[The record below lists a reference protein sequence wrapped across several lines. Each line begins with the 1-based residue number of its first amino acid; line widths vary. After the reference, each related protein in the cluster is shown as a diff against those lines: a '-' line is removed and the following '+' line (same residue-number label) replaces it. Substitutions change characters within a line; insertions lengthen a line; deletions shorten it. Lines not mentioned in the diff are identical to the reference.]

1 MTMDTAAERAI
12 EDGERLVGSNVYL
25 RVLEMSDCG
34 ERYLTWL
41 RDPEVN
47 RFLETRFVEQTEA
60 TIKDFVTEMR
70 KGPDNYLFG
79 IVHLETERHIGNI
92 KVGAVNHIHKHCEVG
107 YFIGAKEMWGKGVAT
122 EAIRLATQFAFE
134 RLGLHRCAAV
144 VDVDNP
150 ASARALERVGYK
162 REGTMREKLF
172 MDERWNDQFMY
183 GILRHEFKHR

>member
-1 MTMDTAAERAI
+1 MDAAAERAI
-12 EDGERLVGSNVYL
+12 ADGERLVGRNVYL
-25 RVLEMSDCG
+25 RLLEMSDCG

-47 RFLETRFVEQTEA
+47 RFLETRWVEQTDA
-60 TIKDFVTEMR
+60 TIEDFVTEMR
-70 KGPDNYLFG
+70 RGPDNYLFG

-107 YFIGAKEMWGKGVAT
+107 YFIGDREMWGKGIAT

-134 RLGLHRCAAV
+134 RLDLHRAQAV

-150 ASARALERVGYK
+150 ASAKALERVGYT

-172 MDERWNDQFMY
+172 MDGRWNDQFLY
-183 GILRHEFKHR
+183 GILRADFKHP

>member
-1 MTMDTAAERAI
+1 MDAAAERSIA
-12 EDGERLVGSNVYL
+12 DGERLVGRNVYL
-25 RVLEMSDCG
+25 RLLEMSDCG

-47 RFLETRFVEQTEA
+47 RFLETRWVEQTDA

-70 KGPDNYLFG
+70 RGPDNYLFG

-107 YFIGAKEMWGKGVAT
+107 YFIGDREMWGKGIAT

-134 RLGLHRCAAV
+134 RLDLHRAQAV

-150 ASARALERVGYK
+150 ASAKALERVGYT

-172 MDERWNDQFMY
+172 MDGRWNDQFLY
-183 GILRHEFKHR
+183 GILRADFRKTD